1 MSLETYIHT
10 NDLTSWVPNQ
20 CRFPGIFGCASI
32 HFFSED
38 FAALIEFNFV
48 FHYFVYTLEK
58 IVDFTAADD
67 LSHLCSEI
75 AEKSGFWLSGGQGSQ

>member
-1 MSLETYIHT
+1 L
-10 NDLTSWVPNQ
+10 
-20 CRFPGIFGCASI
+20 
-32 HFFSED
+32 
-38 FAALIEFNFV
+38 FV
-48 FHYFVYTLEK
+48 DTLEK